1 MSKPD
6 AERNEPDGGVGGTEG
21 VTVGNVES
29 TENTASETSDE
40 VRHALSVAVMRTRTE
55 FESIAPVVQTYDQEF
70 GRFDATLV
78 QSVPLR
84 V

>member
-6 AERNEPDGGVGGTEG
+6 AERNEPDGGVGGTDG

-29 TENTASETSDE
+29 IENAVSETSED
-40 VRHALSVAVMRTRTE
+40 VRHALSVAVTRTRTE
-55 FESIAPVVQTYDQEF
+55 FESIAPVVQTYEPEF